1 MNRGRKLEFAMA
13 ECVFA
18 LAAFNFIIAHGNAAE
33 IAELLAV
40 GRRKLRQRVFPDISI
55 LFLYL
60 VGGLEHFLFF
70 HILGII
76 IPID

>member
-18 LAAFNFIIAHGNAAE
+18 LVAFNFIIAHGNAAE

-40 GRRKLRQRVFPDISI
+40 GRRKLRQRVFPKE
-55 LFLYL
+55 LL
-60 VGGLEHFLFF
+60 
-70 HILGII
+70 
-76 IPID
+76 